1 MAVLSDRRTARVN
14 APRASVRVESTG
26 LPPPSIE
33 TWCITTQAP
42 TSGRSAA
49 PPRSTRPET
58 TSPCAAKSALPR
70 PTKAVR
76 TAKAARLCATLPPL
90 PSLPPVPLRRE
101 LPEVFR
107 IEVLQVGLQRIRVE
121 RLTGRQP
128 SWPSR
133 ARLTALPRLDGGEPE
148 QVLARDDGGLE
159 AQRHGDGVRGAGVD
173 LDHGVAPIDVQLGVV
188 RVVLHLGDDDLARS
202 EEHTSELQSHSDL
215 VCRLLLE

>member
-1 MAVLSDRRTARVN
+1 MAARPDGRTARVN
-14 APRASVRVESTG
+14 APRGSVRWEPTG
-26 LPPPSIE
+26 LPRPASE

-42 TSGRSAA
+42 TSARRAA

-58 TSPCAAKSALPR
+58 TTPCASSPD
-70 PTKAVR
+70 
-76 TAKAARLCATLPPL
+76 PPAQ
-90 PSLPPVPLRRE
+90 SRAGSRSRLRRE

-148 QVLARDDGGLE
+148 QGLAGEDGGLE

-173 LDHGVAPIDVQLGVV
+173 LRR
-188 RVVLHLGDDDLARS
+188 RVG
-202 EEHTSELQSHSDL
+202 
-215 VCRLLLE
+215 